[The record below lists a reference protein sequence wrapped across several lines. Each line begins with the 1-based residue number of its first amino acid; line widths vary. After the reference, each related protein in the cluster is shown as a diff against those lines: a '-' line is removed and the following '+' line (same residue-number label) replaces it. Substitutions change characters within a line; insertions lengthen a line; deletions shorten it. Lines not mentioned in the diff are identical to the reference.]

1 MFARTI
7 LQKKKLK
14 IKHYPEGVYQ
24 GKLNN
29 KGQRHGKGSFLWDTG
44 EMYVGYWKLNKM
56 SGEGIFCFANG
67 GYMIGEFLDNNFNGA
82 FYISVKNGNCF
93 FGKYREGKF
102 HGK

>member
-1 MFARTI
+1 
-7 LQKKKLK
+7 
-14 IKHYPEGVYQ
+14 
-24 GKLNN
+24 
-29 KGQRHGKGSFLWDTG
+29 
-44 EMYVGYWKLNKM
+44 MYVGYWKLNKM